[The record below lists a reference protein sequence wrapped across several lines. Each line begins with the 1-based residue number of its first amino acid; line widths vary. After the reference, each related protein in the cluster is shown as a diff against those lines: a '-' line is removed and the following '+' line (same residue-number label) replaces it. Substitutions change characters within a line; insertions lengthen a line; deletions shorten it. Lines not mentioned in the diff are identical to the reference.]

1 MVGSIRCGM
10 EEEGEKS
17 ATGEGFVFG
26 CRWAFQAWK
35 AGATCLGRAMMAGWV
50 TPKVGTFR
58 AGAAPA
64 WLNLE
69 KRARPEEDSVRQAAI
84 LWTLM
89 TEINLL

>member
-1 MVGSIRCGM
+1 M
-10 EEEGEKS
+10 
-17 ATGEGFVFG
+17 
-26 CRWAFQAWK
+26 
-35 AGATCLGRAMMAGWV
+35 GADGLSKLGRLERLVWGRAMMAGWV

-69 KRARPEEDSVRQAAI
+69 KRARPEEDSVGQAAI

-89 TEINLL
+89 TQINLL